1 MDVPPVISRSGG
13 QPTAVPPK
21 LSKSGFRGPP
31 VLPPTLPV
39 QNSSNAIPA
48 PVRVCPPV
56 TPKQKI
62 RRIAIGAAITIVLV
76 ATCTF
81 IYQRYCTPKHS
92 IMKLALAVDRRDREM
107 ISEYVDAP
115 ALADSFHRFA
125 IESYNRES
133 AKTATNFVDHLLQPL
148 FSQMADGVAGATFTP
163 DSIIDMLCGESPAEA
178 MKNGL
183 ANASDSTV
191 DAFTKDG
198 TPKTKVYGA
207 ATKALVRCVA
217 GYAIDK
223 AAEDSKKKEMNL
235 NDYEVTTQY
244 ESFNRYL
251 IKLTPRN
258 SDDPAI
264 DYVFKRHGLG
274 TWRWSELRLIPQK
287 KMSTV
292 AVD

>member
-1 MDVPPVISRSGG
+1 VDTPPVISTHGG

-21 LSKSGFRGPP
+21 LSDDCLRTP
-31 VLPPTLPV
+31 L
-39 QNSSNAIPA
+39 AIPPISPIRDA
-48 PVRVCPPV
+48 SSANPSPVRACPPV
-56 TPKQKI
+56 TPKQRI
-62 RRIAIGAAITIVLV
+62 RRIAVGAAITIVFV

-81 IYQRYCTPKHS
+81 TYQRYCTPKRS
-92 IMKLALAVDRRDREM
+92 ITELALAVDRRDRET
-107 ISEYVDAP
+107 IREYVDAP
-115 ALADSFHRFA
+115 ALAESIHRFA
-125 IESYNRES
+125 LDSYNRES

-163 DSIIDMLCGESPAEA
+163 DSVIDMLCGESPTEA

-183 ANASDSTV
+183 ANASDNTV

-217 GYAIDK
+217 GYAIDE
-223 AAEDSKKKEMNL
+223 AAADSKKKEINL
-235 NDYEVTTQY
+235 NDYEITTQY

-258 SDDPAI
+258 SLDPAI
-264 DYVFKRHGLG
+264 GYVFKRHGLA
-274 TWRWSELRLIPQK
+274 TWKWSELRLIPQK
-287 KMSTV
+287 KQEMV
-292 AVD
+292 AAH

>member
-1 MDVPPVISRSGG
+1 MEVPPVIQKCPGRT
-13 QPTAVPPK
+13 TAVPPK
-21 LSKSGFRGPP
+21 LSESGFRAPP
-31 VLPPTLPV
+31 VLKPTLPV

-92 IMKLALAVDRRDREM
+92 IMELALADDRRDREM
-107 ISEYVDAP
+107 VSEYADAP

-163 DSIIDMLCGESPAEA
+163 DSVIDMLCGGSPTEA
-178 MKNGL
+178 MKKGL
-183 ANASDSTV
+183 DSATDRTV
-191 DAFTKDG
+191 DTFTKDG
-198 TPKTKVYGA
+198 TPTTKVYGA
-207 ATKALVRCVA
+207 ATKVLVRCVA
-217 GYAIDK
+217 GYAIDE
-223 AAEDSKKKEMNL
+223 AAADSKKKEMNL

-264 DYVFKRHGLG
+264 GYVFKRHGLG
-274 TWRWSELRLIPQK
+274 TWRWAELRLIPQK
-287 KMSTV
+287 RQETV
-292 AVD
+292 ATH